1 MLIERTFTL
10 IIKTSGNK
18 QEIKVGIGE
27 PYFPAKALGL
37 EEFAGCQVH
46 TGTMDAGQHEV
57 YGVDKL
63 QALCNGLTSIDFF
76 LKAMAN
82 QGDLFW
88 PNGNMYNPKLEAPFP
103 STVSEVFDA
112 TLGVKR
118 EGDKGGTAL

>member
-1 MLIERTFTL
+1 MLAERTFTL
-10 IIKTSGNK
+10 INK
-18 QEIKVGIGE
+18 VTGDKQDIKVGIGE
-27 PYFPAKALGL
+27 PYFPAKVPGL

-46 TGTMDAGQHEV
+46 TGTVDAGQHEV

-76 LKAMAN
+76 LKAMAT

-88 PNGNMYNPKLEAPFP
+88 PNGGTYNPKLEAPFP

-112 TLGVKR
+112 TLGGK
-118 EGDKGGTAL
+118 